1 MPVGGVTGAAFN
13 SYHLGLISSASH
25 DGIGLNPLRGILPE
39 SEILSLV
46 EKLQQEGALVNWK
59 NNPDGTRSPYEINVT
74 YLDAL
79 SLRDSSDDERI
90 ARFIPGA
97 CCVVK
102 FSSAYRLYIFKAF
115 SVRVTIMKVSNVL
128 DITAQ

>member
-1 MPVGGVTGAAFN
+1 MLFIVRMLKPYASGRG
-13 SYHLGLISSASH
+13 HWRCLQLIPPGLISSASH

-46 EKLQQEGALVNWK
+46 EKLQQEGATVNWK

-90 ARFIPGA
+90 ARFIPRML
-97 CCVVK
+97 CC
-102 FSSAYRLYIFKAF
+102 
-115 SVRVTIMKVSNVL
+115 
-128 DITAQ
+128 

>member
-13 SYHLGLISSASH
+13 SYHWFNFTASH

-90 ARFIPGA
+90 ARFIWRML
-97 CCVVK
+97 CC
-102 FSSAYRLYIFKAF
+102 
-115 SVRVTIMKVSNVL
+115 
-128 DITAQ
+128 

>member
-1 MPVGGVTGAAFN
+1 F
-13 SYHLGLISSASH
+13 LASH

-59 NNPDGTRSPYEINVT
+59 NNPDGTRSPYELNVT

-90 ARFIPGA
+90 ARFILA
-97 CCVVK
+97 H
-102 FSSAYRLYIFKAF
+102 A
-115 SVRVTIMKVSNVL
+115 VL
-128 DITAQ
+128 LSF